1 MRPAPRKSSFGW
13 CRGARHAMSY
23 AVAHGEYVRR
33 VRAFLASAPWRG
45 AQAAAV
51 RPLGAVQV

>member
-1 MRPAPRKSSFGW
+1 
-13 CRGARHAMSY
+13 MSY

-33 VRAFLASAPWRG
+33 MRAFLASLPWRG

-51 RPLGAVQV
+51 QPLGAVQV